1 MSGAGALP
9 SVGFAGSGRLS
20 WLPQGFMACEDRC
33 KRLHEAIW
41 EMPYVVAFVLVVVF
55 TVNVAVGAL
64 GDAPI
69 VSNVVEVLILFAAA
83 IAFSVGI
90 LKSEADEKARTKETS
105 TKNGTGQS
113 RFKR

>member
-1 MSGAGALP
+1 
-9 SVGFAGSGRLS
+9 
-20 WLPQGFMACEDRC
+20 
-33 KRLHEAIW
+33 
-41 EMPYVVAFVLVVVF
+41 MPYVVAFVLVVVF

-90 LKSEADEKARTKETS
+90 LKSEADAASGRPRCWS
-105 TKNGTGQS
+105 AACS
-113 RFKR
+113 RRSWALPRRSGA

>member
-1 MSGAGALP
+1 
-9 SVGFAGSGRLS
+9 
-20 WLPQGFMACEDRC
+20 
-33 KRLHEAIW
+33 
-41 EMPYVVAFVLVVVF
+41 MPYVVAFVLVVVF